1 MAPPL
6 SRQSCARSQF
16 APVLLAQNVD
26 RGKLELTEL
35 DLRALRLNGK
45 PSLLGSTVEPMVDHV
60 PVNPDLDLVP
70 NALDPHTVPFA
81 NRLFRIIGKV
91 RNPAGLALDD
101 PPVLLGS
108 ASTDH
113 VGHENILD
121 DAPEVPRML
130 VVHLYFDRLGK
141 HLVEVA
147 QLGGMN
153 QHPAISRL
161 ARKAVLRDHP
171 VVLEFLIR
179 QKMPAR
185 RTQADQHP
193 IARNEGFLP
202 SGFLSR
208 AGTPSTTR
216 SGPFH

>member
-6 SRQSCARSQF
+6 SRQSCARSRF
-16 APVLLAQNVD
+16 APVLLALRTLD

-45 PSLLGSTVEPMVDHV
+45 PSLLGSTVEAMVDHV

-121 DAPEVPRML
+121 DAREVPRML
-130 VVHLYFDRLGK
+130 VIHLNLDRLGK

-147 QLGGMN
+147 RSLEACTSTPQFPGL
-153 QHPAISRL
+153 PAKRYSAI
-161 ARKAVLRDHP
+161 
-171 VVLEFLIR
+171 
-179 QKMPAR
+179 
-185 RTQADQHP
+185 
-193 IARNEGFLP
+193 
-202 SGFLSR
+202 
-208 AGTPSTTR
+208 TR
-216 SGPFH
+216 